1 MEMLNKKRQN
11 HKKNNNQY
19 DTFLSKLFDI
29 LNDETFKDIIKWSK
43 DGYNIIITD
52 VNKLCEVILPKFY
65 KHRNFSSFVRQLNLY
80 DFHKIKDK
88 SVNVLIFENKQF
100 NKNCTKEQII
110 KISRENKN
118 TKKNFENM
126 TDLIEK
132 YEASINELNNIKNEI
147 NDIKKNN
154 SELLKQFEICNE
166 TVDKQSKNFKK
177 VRILSIVLI
186 SLFTKKTTEKIEKND
201 EKNKLGI
208 LDFVKEYI
216 DFKENKL
223 NNVKKI
229 EYPIEKVTSF
239 NIVTNNNENMLNI
252 SNAKMADDL
261 SIFNLRY
268 DPFYNS
274 SNDLNLLKNN
284 SSLNIY
290 NNFLME

>member
-1 MEMLNKKRQN
+1 MKMLNKKRQN

-118 TKKNFENM
+118 SKKNFENM

-208 LDFVKEYI
+208 LDFIKEYI

-252 SNAKMADDL
+252 SNAKMVDDL

>member
-132 YEASINELNNIKNEI
+132 YEASINELNNIKKEI

-166 TVDKQSKNFKK
+166 TVDKQSKDFKK

>member
-1 MEMLNKKRQN
+1 MKMLNKKRQN

-132 YEASINELNNIKNEI
+132 YEASINELNNIKKEI

-208 LDFVKEYI
+208 LDFIKEYI

>member
-208 LDFVKEYI
+208 LDFIKEYI

>member
-118 TKKNFENM
+118 SKKNFENM

-132 YEASINELNNIKNEI
+132 YEASINELNNIKKEI